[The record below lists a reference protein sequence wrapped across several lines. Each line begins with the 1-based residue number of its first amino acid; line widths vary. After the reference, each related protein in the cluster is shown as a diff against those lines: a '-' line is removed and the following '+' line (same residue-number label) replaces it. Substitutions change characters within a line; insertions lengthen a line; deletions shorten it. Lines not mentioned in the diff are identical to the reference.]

1 MKSVPVFI
9 MGALYLDRLGNNSGS
24 GNGADG
30 LLLTGRVLETSNWP
44 EGSWPVMLA
53 ERHWAKPYSVGYYG
67 GEGNYGSGLEIAAGV
82 TVTIPAG
89 KMIKIDQ
96 EAGIRVD
103 GTLNANG
110 TSANPVTFTSLQD
123 DSVGGDTNGD
133 GSTAPASGDWAGISV
148 VENGSVE
155 LNGTAIRHASTAVY
169 AANGSEAEVHG
180 KILDST
186 VGVYANTYVDATG
199 VDWGDPSGPAPIGS
213 GSPVQGE
220 GVVPWTGWTA
230 PRPRRRRRREPPH
243 HQARLLLIR
252 LVGR

>member
-1 MKSVPVFI
+1 MQLSDNGIRGGGGWANGAARPSSSPTVSITGSEFSDIREHAISLQAVDIPEVSGNSFVRNGLPLMQRCTLRYWTNICTNVKSVPVFI
-9 MGALYLDRLGNNSGS
+9 MGALDLDRLGNNSGS

-44 EGSWPVMLA
+44 EGSWPVTLA

-133 GSTAPASGDWAGISV
+133 GSTTAPASGDCA
-148 VENGSVE
+148 
-155 LNGTAIRHASTAVY
+155 
-169 AANGSEAEVHG
+169 
-180 KILDST
+180 
-186 VGVYANTYVDATG
+186 
-199 VDWGDPSGPAPIGS
+199 
-213 GSPVQGE
+213 
-220 GVVPWTGWTA
+220 
-230 PRPRRRRRREPPH
+230 
-243 HQARLLLIR
+243 
-252 LVGR
+252 

>member
-1 MKSVPVFI
+1 
-9 MGALYLDRLGNNSGS
+9 
-24 GNGADG
+24 
-30 LLLTGRVLETSNWP
+30 
-44 EGSWPVMLA
+44 MLA

-133 GSTAPASGDWAGISV
+133 GSTTAPASGDWAGISSNSDGNLNLTHSQLRYATDGILAYGTSDLKFADGKV
-148 VENGSVE
+148 QLSDNG
-155 LNGTAIRHASTAVY
+155 IRGGGGW
-169 AANGSEAEVHG
+169 ANGVARCSAAHRRFRSLVREFSDIREHAISLQAVDIPEV
-180 KILDST
+180 
-186 VGVYANTYVDATG
+186 
-199 VDWGDPSGPAPIGS
+199 SGNSFVRNGLPLMA
-213 GSPVQGE
+213 
-220 GVVPWTGWTA
+220 
-230 PRPRRRRRREPPH
+230 
-243 HQARLLLIR
+243 
-252 LVGR
+252 